1 MLRGTECVILGI
13 LVVIIVERKVC
24 DMLEKKENGEAA
36 FDT

>member
-24 DMLEKKENGEAA
+24 DMLEKKRKWRSSI
-36 FDT
+36 